1 MREDLGIGGVLTL
14 QFEAGF
20 RLAGDASVH
29 SAVSVLLD
37 CLLSS
42 YSFSYVEK
50 KSLERQRIR
59 TGGGGAPTL
68 TQDAATAAMHDTH
81 WQCTW
86 TGTETSDVVV
96 KTLASKSV

>member
-1 MREDLGIGGVLTL
+1 MGAVLTL
-14 QFEAGF
+14 QFEDWF
-20 RLAGDASVH
+20 RLAGDPSVH

-50 KSLERQRIR
+50 KSLERQRNR
-59 TGGGGAPTL
+59 TGGHPLSPRTPPL
-68 TQDAATAAMHDTH
+68 PAMHGAH

-86 TGTETSDVVV
+86 TDTETSDVVV
-96 KTLASKSV
+96 KTLASKSF